1 MNFVRPEGIPSSALV
16 TSLGALTHLVH
27 LQLRS
32 LLIRSVIVRLFRPGQ
47 TYPALPFELYIDRGD
62 GSICL
67 KDKDDFSS
75 DKVEVGEVPLIWLVK
90 LNSDRHRRLLSDE
103 QSSS

>member
-1 MNFVRPEGIPSSALV
+1 MNSVRPEGIPSSDLV

-27 LQLRS
+27 LHLRS
-32 LLIRSVIVRLFRPGQ
+32 LLVQSVIIRLSRPSL
-47 TYPALPFELYIDRGD
+47 TCPALPFELYIDRGD
-62 GSICL
+62 SSICL
-67 KDKDDFSS
+67 KDKGDFSS
-75 DKVEVGEVPLIWLVK
+75 DEVEVGEVPLIWLVK